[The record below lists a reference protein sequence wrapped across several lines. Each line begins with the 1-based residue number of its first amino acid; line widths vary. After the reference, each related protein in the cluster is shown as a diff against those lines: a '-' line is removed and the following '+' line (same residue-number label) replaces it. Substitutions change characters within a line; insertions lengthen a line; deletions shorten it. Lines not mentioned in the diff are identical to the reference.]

1 MNPQPPRQTRPHWIL
16 ASRVLVVSVVALTL
30 LSLSRYYGL
39 IFPIELLSHFQL
51 QYFAT
56 TLILGGLLSAIA
68 RRWLIYVAVA
78 CLGIQLIPI
87 LPWYVP
93 LSDATPLTHGYALR
107 VLSVNVNAQNHHYQE
122 TIQLVQAEQP
132 DIAIFIEADD
142 AWIQQLQSLDD
153 LFPYAAQQPD
163 SYNRGVAVYS
173 RTPLSNTS
181 AEPWGTDQESS
192 VVTTVAIANQSVRLI
207 AVHPP
212 PPIRSSLLH
221 IRNRQL
227 NEIQQYLMESDP
239 PFIVAGDFNITMWSP
254 FYQRLI
260 QTMPLKNTRRGIGL
274 LPTWPVDAA
283 FPQTGTL
290 IYPFVQIPIDHC
302 LVSPT
307 IQVKAMRTGHPV
319 GSDHLPIIVDLWVPL
334 S

>member
-1 MNPQPPRQTRPHWIL
+1 MNPQPPRQTRSHWIL
-16 ASRVLVVSVVALTL
+16 ASRVIGIGVVALTL
-30 LSLSRYYGL
+30 ISLSRYYGVV
-39 IFPIELLSHFQL
+39 FPIELLSHFQL
-51 QYFAT
+51 QYFAA
-56 TLILGGLLSAIA
+56 TLIVGGLLSAIA
-68 RRWLIYVAVA
+68 RRWLIYVAIA
-78 CLGIQLIPI
+78 CLCIQMIPI
-87 LPWYVP
+87 LPWYIPWSNAASP
-93 LSDATPLTHGYALR
+93 LHGYALR

-122 TIQLVQAEQP
+122 TLQLVQAEQP
-132 DIAIFIEADD
+132 DIAIFIEVDD
-142 AWIQQLQSLDD
+142 AWVQQLQSLGD
-153 LFPYAAQQPD
+153 LLPYAAQQPN
-163 SYNRGVAVYS
+163 SYDQGVTVYS

-181 AEPWGTDQESS
+181 VESWGTDRGSG
-192 VVTTVAIANQSVRLI
+192 VITTVAIANQSVRLI
-207 AVHPP
+207 VVHPP

-227 NEIQQYLMESDP
+227 DGIRKYLLTGSP

-254 FYQRLI
+254 FYRRLI

-274 LPTWPVDAA
+274 LPTWPIDAA

-319 GSDHLPIIVDLWVPL
+319 GSDHLPIIVDLLVPL